1 MICPYIV
8 HQMIIL
14 QADHDDDTDTQIE
27 IHRSIPMQCQKEACA
42 AWQGGRCRYN
52 SSE

>member
-14 QADHDDDTDTQIE
+14 QAGHDDDTDTQIDIAS
-27 IHRSIPMQCQKEACA
+27 IHTDAMSKRSV
-42 AWQGGRCRYN
+42 CRMARRPV
-52 SSE
+52 